1 MRWSHLLLP
10 LTPVYSCL
18 VRARANA
25 YGRGWLQTRKLP
37 VPVISVGNLT
47 FGGTGKT
54 PTVISLVRDLVR
66 RGYQPG
72 VLTRGYGRSS
82 REPVVLVGPEPGIA
96 AEVAGDEPVEMA
108 MRLHGVPI
116 VVDGDRFRGGGQA
129 LLHGVDV
136 LVLDDG
142 FQYLG
147 LTRDLDLVLVDAG
160 DPWGGGHLPPLGRL
174 REPLSALGRASAVI
188 VSKLPTAAGAVLA
201 EVRERV
207 ERRHP
212 GLPVLATRINI
223 RQVATERG
231 TRSGDVL
238 SGRRVFAFSGLGRP
252 RGFAQLLAA
261 AGAEVVGRRWFRDHH
276 RYRPQEV
283 AEMLATAARLRAVA
297 VTTAKDAV
305 KLPADA
311 RVWVVEAEVTPV
323 GGSWDELWAL
333 GPPGL
338 VRSGPQAP

>member
-10 LTPVYSCL
+10 LTPAYSCL
-18 VRARANA
+18 VRTRANA
-25 YGRGWLQTRKLP
+25 YRRGWLQTRKLP

-66 RGYQPG
+66 RGHRPG

-82 REPVVLVGPEPGIA
+82 RDPMVLVGPEAGIA

-108 MRLHGVPI
+108 MRLPGVPI
-116 VVDGDRFRGGGQA
+116 VVDGDRFRGGSQA

-160 DPWGGGHLPPLGRL
+160 DPWGGCHLPPLGRL
-174 REPLSALGRASAVI
+174 REPLEALRRASAVI
-188 VSKLPTAAGAVLA
+188 VSKLALPADAVLA
-201 EVRERV
+201 EVREKV
-207 ERRHP
+207 AARHP
-212 GLPVLATRINI
+212 GLPVLATRISVC
-223 RQVATERG
+223 QVVTDQGNKSAE
-231 TRSGDVL
+231 VL
-238 SGRRVFAFSGLGRP
+238 AGCRVFAFSGLGRP
-252 RGFAQLLAA
+252 ENFADLLAA
-261 AGAEVVGRRWFRDHH
+261 AGAEVVSRRWFRDHH

-283 AEMLATAARLRAVA
+283 ADLLAEAARLGAQA

-305 KLPADA
+305 KLPARA

-338 VRSGPQAP
+338 